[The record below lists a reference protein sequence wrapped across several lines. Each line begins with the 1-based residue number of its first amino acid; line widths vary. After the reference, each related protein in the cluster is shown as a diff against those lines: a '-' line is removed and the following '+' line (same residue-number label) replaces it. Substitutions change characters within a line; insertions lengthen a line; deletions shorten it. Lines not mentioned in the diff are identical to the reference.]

1 MTTILLGTQGWNYP
15 AWVGPFYPPSSRPS
29 ELLSIYAR
37 AFKTVEVDS
46 TFYAIPAESV
56 ITGWKAKVPPGFLF
70 SLKVPQEITHDKMLA
85 GVEVSLTRFVTR
97 AKLLGD
103 RLGAML
109 VQLSPEF
116 RPTDKHRAAL
126 ERFLGLLA
134 GDVRWAVEFRHAD
147 WLSGATLDLLRA
159 HGVAL
164 ALADGR
170 WIKRGLMME
179 AAIEPTAPF
188 SYVRWMGPQRR
199 VTDYSHVQVDR
210 ERELAMW
217 AEAFT
222 GLAQRVRTIFGYFN
236 NHFQG
241 HSPASARDFQRRM
254 GQTPV
259 APEAL
264 REQAELF

>member
-15 AWVGPFYPPSSRPS
+15 AWVGPFYPQGTRPAD
-29 ELLSIYAR
+29 LLTIYSR

-46 TFYAIPAESV
+46 TFYAIPAEPT
-56 ITGWKAKVPPGFLF
+56 IIGWKEKVPHGFLF
-70 SLKVPQEITHDKMLA
+70 SLKVPQEITHDKMLV
-85 GVEVSLTRFVTR
+85 GVDVTLARFVAR
-97 AKLLGD
+97 AKLLGET
-103 RLGAML
+103 LGVML

-116 RPTDKHRAAL
+116 RPTDRHRGSL
-126 ERFLGLLA
+126 ERFLELLP
-134 GDVRWAVEFRHAD
+134 GDIRWAVEFRHAG
-147 WLSGATLDLLRA
+147 WLNGTTLDLLRS

-164 ALADGR
+164 TLADSR

-217 AEAFT
+217 AEAFAAL
-222 GLAQRVRTIFGYFN
+222 GERVRTIFGYFN

-241 HSPASARDFQRRM
+241 HSPASARDFQRRV

-259 APEAL
+259 MPEAL